1 MVALRL
7 EALGAQYGRHRVFT
21 DITTGDIAG
30 GILTAVIGPN
40 AAGKSTLFKRIA
52 GLLKGEGVVHL
63 SGEESLRPICYMPQ
77 DTGANAVLTVY
88 ESVLLASKQGSG
100 WKVADN
106 ELLEIDR
113 ILASLRIADL
123 AFRDLGELSGGQR
136 QLVAIAQA
144 LVRKPEVLLM
154 DEPTSAL
161 DLFRQIE
168 VLQFMRELAE
178 ESGIAV
184 LIALHD
190 LNHAMRY
197 CDHALVVADGRL
209 VASGATAEV
218 ITPTLLR
225 DVYRVDARIEACTQ
239 GRPLVI
245 VDAAL
250 ALRQTGR
257 SAEAHVAT
265 GLVVDRQ
272 DQIGDCRAED
282 RECQTVGGQYEEGG
296 GEDCEVDAEL
306 EVAGAQACLLLQI
319 HCENI
324 DAAETGAVAEEH

>member
-7 EALGAQYGRHRVFT
+7 DAVGAKYGRHSVFT
-21 DITTGDIAG
+21 DISTGDITG
-30 GILTAVIGPN
+30 GALTAVIGPN

-52 GLLKGEGVVHL
+52 GLLKGDGVVHL
-63 SGEESLRPICYMPQ
+63 SGEQSLRPICYMPQ

-100 WKVADN
+100 WKVADG
-106 ELLEIDR
+106 ELLEIDQ
-113 ILASLRIADL
+113 ILYSLRISDL

-144 LVRKPEVLLM
+144 LVRKPEILLM

-168 VLQFMRELAE
+168 VLQFMHRLARDT
-178 ESGIAV
+178 GIAV

-190 LNHAMRY
+190 LNHAIRY

-209 VASGATAEV
+209 VASGSTLEV
-218 ITPTLLR
+218 ITPALLR

-250 ALRQTGR
+250 A
-257 SAEAHVAT
+257 
-265 GLVVDRQ
+265 
-272 DQIGDCRAED
+272 
-282 RECQTVGGQYEEGG
+282 
-296 GEDCEVDAEL
+296 
-306 EVAGAQACLLLQI
+306 
-319 HCENI
+319 
-324 DAAETGAVAEEH
+324 

>member
-7 EALGAQYGRHRVFT
+7 DAVGAKYGRHSVFT
-21 DITTGDIAG
+21 DISTGDITG
-30 GILTAVIGPN
+30 GALTAVIGPN

-52 GLLKGEGVVHL
+52 GLLKGDGVVHL
-63 SGEESLRPICYMPQ
+63 SGEQSLRPICYMPQ

-100 WKVADN
+100 WKVADE
-106 ELLEIDR
+106 ELLEIDQ
-113 ILASLRIADL
+113 ILYSLRISDL

-144 LVRKPEVLLM
+144 LVRKPEILLM

-168 VLQFMRELAE
+168 VLQFMHRLARDT
-178 ESGIAV
+178 GIAV

-190 LNHAMRY
+190 LNHAIRY

-209 VASGATAEV
+209 VASGSTLEV
-218 ITPTLLR
+218 ITPALLR

-250 ALRQTGR
+250 A
-257 SAEAHVAT
+257 
-265 GLVVDRQ
+265 
-272 DQIGDCRAED
+272 
-282 RECQTVGGQYEEGG
+282 
-296 GEDCEVDAEL
+296 
-306 EVAGAQACLLLQI
+306 
-319 HCENI
+319 
-324 DAAETGAVAEEH
+324 